1 MRTLLSPEQLEAE
14 LRAIGVARYHNK
26 HPFHVKMNTGQL
38 NKKQLQAWSLNR
50 YYYQSMI
57 PVKDAVILSRMENA
71 DMRRIWRQRII
82 DHDGDSDDKGGIARW
97 LALTDGLGLDR
108 DYVLSGRG
116 ILPGTRFAV
125 DAYVNFVRTK
135 PMVEAIASSLT
146 EMFSPATIGE
156 RVHGMLA
163 HYDFLSPDV
172 LAYFEKRLTQAPR
185 DADFALAYVKREAR
199 TPEQQQAALNALS
212 FKCDVLWAQLD
223 ALNHAYVTP
232 GMPPPGSFAP

>member
-1 MRTLLSPEQLEAE
+1 VRTLLSPEQLEAE

-71 DMRRIWRQRII
+71 DMRRVWRQRII